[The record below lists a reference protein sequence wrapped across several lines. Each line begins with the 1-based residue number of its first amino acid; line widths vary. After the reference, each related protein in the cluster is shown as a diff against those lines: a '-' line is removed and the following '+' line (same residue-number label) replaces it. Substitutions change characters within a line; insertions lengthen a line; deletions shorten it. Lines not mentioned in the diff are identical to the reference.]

1 MQTSLGVIE
10 GYYGKIFEETK
21 RLNFFDF
28 LAKNHYSYYI
38 YAPKNDAF
46 LRRQWKDVFS
56 KEELELLKAQSNK
69 CKSLGLNFGIGISP
83 LAITEDVDTN
93 LSILLD
99 KVKVAVEE
107 IHCNIIAILFDDIKL
122 YTQDEGEKQKTIVN
136 KVRLYLDKLIPQG
149 KKIRLIFC
157 PTYYS
162 FDAIL
167 DKVFGPR
174 PENYFKQ
181 ITHKLL
187 DNIEI
192 FWTGNKVLSKEI
204 TREDLGYINQL
215 LGRKVTLWDN
225 YPVNDG
231 KFICKHVYTREF
243 VNRINLDGATLSHAV
258 NPMLECKL
266 NEVSLATLPLL
277 YRRQSQTEVK
287 LMRLSKLKELF
298 GNTVDKIIPI
308 LDKLSDF
315 GIEKLSDSEIK
326 ALTDFVNC
334 IDTEAS
340 FELRQ
345 FLSGYYQ
352 FDPAC
357 LTS

>member
-122 YTQDEGEKQKTIVN
+122 YTQDEGEKQKNIVN

-162 FDAIL
+162 FDEIL
-167 DKVFGPR
+167 DKKD
-174 PENYFKQ
+174 E
-181 ITHKLL
+181 I
-187 DNIEI
+187 IEI
-192 FWTGNKVLSKEI
+192 
-204 TREDLGYINQL
+204 LG
-215 LGRKVTLWDN
+215 G
-225 YPVNDG
+225 
-231 KFICKHVYTREF
+231 
-243 VNRINLDGATLSHAV
+243 
-258 NPMLECKL
+258 
-266 NEVSLATLPLL
+266 
-277 YRRQSQTEVK
+277 
-287 LMRLSKLKELF
+287 
-298 GNTVDKIIPI
+298 
-308 LDKLSDF
+308 
-315 GIEKLSDSEIK
+315 EK
-326 ALTDFVNC
+326 
-334 IDTEAS
+334 
-340 FELRQ
+340 
-345 FLSGYYQ
+345 
-352 FDPAC
+352 
-357 LTS
+357 